1 MSKQDTLFYKK
12 KQQVTYNFSAEE
24 ISTDGAVFLSEKIER
39 KYRILKDFCKLIPEY
54 RENGKICHSI
64 LKMIKQRVFLQIQ
77 GYEDCNDEK
86 TLRNDPLIKEVL
98 DGELASQ
105 PTLSRLE
112 NSISTRDIYNI
123 SKDYFLEKY
132 VLSIPLDKQKIVID
146 IDATDD
152 PTHGKQQLSMF
163 NGYYYENMYSQLLFH
178 DGDTGQLILPV
189 LRPGNSHSNRWFVHI
204 LKIIVDRIRERLPDI
219 EIWIRADSGYSG
231 DKFYRLAKQEDLTFA
246 IGMIANQRLKE
257 ITKHAE
263 EKIRK
268 EYVEK
273 GEKHQYFTEAF
284 EYKADKWDNPERCYA
299 KVESTGK
306 GMNIR
311 YFCSNIEDQTAEEI
325 YRDFYVKRGE
335 ASENR
340 IKELKN
346 MCYSDRLSCPSFAA
360 NYLRLFISSL
370 CYEFF
375 RKIRE
380 IIRQTGDV
388 EAGKWQVNNIRL
400 LLMKVGATLSKK
412 KRQIR
417 ISFSKSYVCKD
428 LFTRIVRLC

>member
-1 MSKQDTLFYKK
+1 MSKQNTIFYKK

-24 ISTDGAVFLSEKIER
+24 ISTDGAIFLSEKIER
-39 KYRILKDFCKLIPEY
+39 KHRIIKEFSRLIPEY
-54 RENGKICHSI
+54 RDEEKIEHSI
-64 LKMIKQRVFLQIQ
+64 EKMIKQRVFLQVQ

-86 TLRNDPLIKEVL
+86 ALRDDPLIKEVL

-112 NSISTRDIYNI
+112 NSLSVRDIYNI
-123 SKDYFLEKY
+123 SLNFFLEQY
-132 VLSIPLDKQKIVID
+132 VLSIPLNKKRIVID
-146 IDATDD
+146 VDGTDD
-152 PTHGKQQLSMF
+152 ETHGSQQYAMF
-163 NGYYYENMYSQLLFH
+163 NGFYEQFMYSQLLFH
-178 DGDTGQLILPV
+178 DGETGQVILPV

-204 LKIIVDRIRERLPDI
+204 LRIIVKRIRERLPDI

-231 DKFYRLAKQEDLTFA
+231 DEFYRLAKQENLKFA
-246 IGMIANQRLKE
+246 IGMISNKRLKRY
-257 ITKHAE
+257 TKEAE
-263 EKIRK
+263 EEIRE
-268 EYVEK
+268 EYLNQ

-284 EYKADKWDNPERCYA
+284 EYKADSWDYPENCYA

-311 YFCSNIEDQTAEEI
+311 YFCSNIENHTAEEI
-325 YRDFYVKRGE
+325 YWDFYVKRGE

-346 MCYSDRLSCPSFAA
+346 MCYSDRLSCPSFTA
-360 NYLRLFISSL
+360 NYLRMFISSL

-375 RKIRE
+375 RMIRE
-380 IIRQTGDV
+380 LIKQTGDA
-388 EAGKWQVNNIRL
+388 EAGKWQVSNIRL

-412 KRQIR
+412 KRHIR

-428 LFTRIVRLC
+428 LFIRIVRLC